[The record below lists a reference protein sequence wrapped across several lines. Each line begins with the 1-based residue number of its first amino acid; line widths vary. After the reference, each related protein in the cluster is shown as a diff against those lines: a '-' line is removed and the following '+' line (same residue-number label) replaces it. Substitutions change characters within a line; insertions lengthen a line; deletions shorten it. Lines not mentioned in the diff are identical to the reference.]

1 MSIKCKAA
9 VGTRRPKDPVHLLLH
24 QNTRQ
29 PLHKALN
36 VPSHAVKLLKIVT
49 KRVANKKIHEIFDG
63 VPRTDGYNVWLP
75 ITTPAYSF
83 DEKVGIASHEAA
95 HIRFKTVFGTKIH
108 ELVCPENPLIG
119 HAVLNILEDARI
131 ETLLK
136 ETYYGFW
143 MDLDKA
149 NVRQVQANLQR
160 FSADGK
166 EILHSQR
173 TVDLC
178 LHLMSAHSTGHA
190 ELLYSDAL
198 RDASGG
204 FKYAAEPLGA
214 FWREYIAASEYLHE
228 ELTFPATVISS
239 KRVINALKNLLEKL
253 DAEKDRE
260 TFNEPRGNEKDQ
272 QGRDL
277 RDQAVHEDPRLV
289 ANGGPELSISPR
301 GKNEPSNPEDARRLQ
316 FPRPPGTRESPSGS
330 KSYDSNGKRQSR
342 ALANQVITMTLV
354 ESGIGIDDVEK
365 RDRKVIG
372 EMMKKLKAA
381 GDNAEKL
388 QKALKS
394 LVKKEA
400 KRLDDIIKAPGR
412 DEPEPDDTIE
422 ANVTV
427 SDDEGAN
434 DSEAVIVDS
443 IDDVVRLRE
452 FNSIEDP
459 LKEYSTIVRDNGY
472 TIKQLRKMLERIK
485 INPLMQRGA
494 RRGILCDR
502 DLPRVVSS
510 KGKFNRPFKTNFEK
524 RGASLLILIDES
536 ASMSVD
542 DGFKFFENDEG
553 DWCCPKASR
562 CIVYKE
568 CPDRDSCNFSG
579 AWPKDS
585 LVECRMMDVCSM
597 TSSASNSE
605 NACGVEHN
613 NSCLPIY
620 IAKKS
625 AIILA
630 EALKG
635 TCIDFGVIGF
645 SAIAGRNIIVEK
657 IYKRLDEAPDP
668 RKLGSIWVS
677 FESGENRDGTSFK
690 AIAARYLKALQ
701 KRLPVMI
708 IISDGEPH
716 HGGTEYVGE
725 VAETMTAK
733 AIQFLKQGIKLFAIS
748 IDQKGRDY
756 LKDIYGSAN
765 YIVLDDPRDITN
777 KLIYLVKNLAAAL
790 C

>member
-1 MSIKCKAA
+1 
-9 VGTRRPKDPVHLLLH
+9 
-24 QNTRQ
+24 
-29 PLHKALN
+29 
-36 VPSHAVKLLKIVT
+36 VKLLKIVT

-63 VPRTDGYNVWLP
+63 TPRTDGFNVWLP
-75 ITTPAYSF
+75 INTPAYSF
-83 DEKVGIASHEAA
+83 DEKVGIAAHEAA
-95 HIRFKTVFGTKIH
+95 HIRFKTVFGTSIH
-108 ELVCPENPLIG
+108 VLICPENPLIG
-119 HAVLNILEDARI
+119 HAVLNILEDARV

-136 ETYYGFW
+136 ATYYGFW

-149 NVRQVQANLQR
+149 NARQIQANLQR
-160 FSADGK
+160 FSADDK

-178 LHLMSAHSTGHA
+178 LHLMSAHSTGHGYM
-190 ELLYSDAL
+190 LYSDAM

-204 FKYAAEPLGA
+204 FKYAAEPLGS
-214 FWREYIAASEYLHE
+214 FWREYIAANDYLHE
-228 ELTFPATVISS
+228 ELTFPATIISA
-239 KRVINALKNLLEKL
+239 KRVINALKDLLGKL
-253 DAEKDRE
+253 DEQKDRGA
-260 TFNEPRGNEKDQ
+260 FNEPQGNENDQRGRSLQDQTLQ
-272 QGRDL
+272 QGPLPGASD
-277 RDQAVHEDPRLV
+277 
-289 ANGGPELSISPR
+289 GSELHDSGR
-301 GKNEPSNPEDARRLQ
+301 GKNDPRDLEDDRRLR
-316 FPRPPGTRESPSGS
+316 FPLRPGNRDSLAER
-330 KSYDSNGKRQSR
+330 KSRDPKGKRQSR
-342 ALANQVITMTLV
+342 ALANQVITMAII

-365 RDRKVIG
+365 RDRKVIN
-372 EMMKKLKAA
+372 EMMKKLKVA

-400 KRLDDIIKAPGR
+400 KRLDDIIKVPGM
-412 DEPEPDDTIE
+412 DEPEPDDSIE
-422 ANVTV
+422 AHVTV
-427 SDDEGAN
+427 TDDEGGN
-434 DSEAVIVDS
+434 DGEAVIVDS
-443 IDDVVRLRE
+443 IEDVVRLRE

-459 LKEYSTIVRDNGY
+459 LKEYATIVRDNGY

-494 RRGILCDR
+494 RRGIICDR

-524 RGASLLILIDES
+524 RCASLLILIDES

-542 DGFKFFENDEG
+542 DGFKGIMDDG
-553 DWCCPKASR
+553 SDCCCPKAR
-562 CIVYKE
+562 NCIVHKE
-568 CPDRDSCNFSG
+568 CPHRDCCDWSG
-579 AWPKDS
+579 TWPKES
-585 LVECRMMDVCSM
+585 PVECGMMDVCPM
-597 TSSASNSE
+597 ASSPPDGE
-605 NACGVEHN
+605 PGCGAEDRTR
-613 NSCLPIY
+613 SLPIY

-630 EALKG
+630 EALKE

-645 SAIAGRNIIVEK
+645 SAIGGRNVIVEK

-690 AIAARYLKALQ
+690 AIAARYLKAAQ
-701 KRLPVMI
+701 KKLPVMI

-725 VAETMTAK
+725 VAENMTAR
-733 AIQFLKQGIKLFAIS
+733 AIQALKQGVKLFAIS
-748 IDQKGRDY
+748 IDQRGRDY

-765 YIVLDDPRDITN
+765 YIVLDNPKDITN